1 MHGQGVVAVDASIDE
16 QNVVE
21 LSRCSVQANS
31 LDSALF
37 YVFVLLISRV
47 VTGGK
52 EGDRSR

>member
-1 MHGQGVVAVDASIDE
+1 MDASIDE

-31 LDSALF
+31 LDSVF

>member
-1 MHGQGVVAVDASIDE
+1 MDASIDE